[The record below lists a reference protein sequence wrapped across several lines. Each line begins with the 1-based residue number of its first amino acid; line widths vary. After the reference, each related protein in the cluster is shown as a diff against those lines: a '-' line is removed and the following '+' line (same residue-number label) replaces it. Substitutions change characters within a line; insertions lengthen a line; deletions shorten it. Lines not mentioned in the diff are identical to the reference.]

1 VSEQDRPSGETLT
14 NQIHELI
21 EASETPTTD
30 RHPLPHRSRDLLDR
44 ETREIKENVLRMGT
58 YVEEAIG
65 AAIDALVQHD
75 ADAAMAVVE
84 ADGRINEMQR
94 KISTMITAVIA
105 TQAPVARDL
114 RFLLSLDHVSYEL
127 ERMGDH
133 ASSVA
138 KQARKLAP
146 FPPLKRYVDL
156 PQMGELCAALV
167 RGILIALVD
176 VDQTA
181 AREVAA
187 RDDEID
193 LLYHRTFD
201 EVLELMRQD
210 PANVERG
217 ARIILASHYL
227 ERIGDRVTNIAEDV
241 VFLATGEIEDL
252 NP

>member
-1 VSEQDRPSGETLT
+1 VSDQDRATGESLA
-14 NQIHELI
+14 NQIHDLI
-21 EASETPTTD
+21 ESSSTPTTD

-114 RFLLSLDHVSYEL
+114 RFLLALDHVSYEL

-156 PQMGELCAALV
+156 PQMGELCADLV

-181 AREVAA
+181 ARQVAA